1 MCCWHA
7 WIWFRLSKAWVL
19 LWVCL
24 CCQPGL
30 EYLWG
35 KWIPF
40 SHWITQWDPES
51 ISFENVDYW
60 LIFHYD
66 IYEQYVDM
74 PETVKDLRFY
84 SLQKP
89 TSYFHW
95 RWQKT
100 ETPGSETKDFSI
112 QSMSIHVHI
121 VFYCP
126 QRPQNNIGRV
136 RQLLHMESLCFSW
149 GAEFRGKIQSHG
161 LWCATKPFQ
170 TWLLC
175 LLLTCSIIGRHYP
188 YRLRLFTIQVSLTK
202 WFRMKV
208 LSELPRKWEK
218 HGSPRGTVPQQ
229 GVGMRRSGILF
240 PQLCLGQDGTEMQRR
255 VVSVSWLIE

>member
-1 MCCWHA
+1 MPEYDSDCQRPEFFSGFVSAASLVWSIFGENEYHFLTELHSE
-7 WIWFRLSKAWVL
+7 IQKAYHL
-19 LWVCL
+19 
-24 CCQPGL
+24 
-30 EYLWG
+30 
-35 KWIPF
+35 KM
-40 SHWITQWDPES
+40 WITDLYFTMISMSSMWTCQKRWRIWDFTLYKS
-51 ISFENVDYW
+51 QRV
-60 LIFHYD
+60 IFID
-66 IYEQYVDM
+66 AGRRQRLLGQRQR
-74 PETVKDLRFY
+74 T
-84 SLQKP
+84 
-89 TSYFHW
+89 
-95 RWQKT
+95 
-100 ETPGSETKDFSI
+100 SI

-126 QRPQNNIGRV
+126 QRPQNNIGRA
-136 RQLLHMESLCFSW
+136 RQLLHRESLCVSW

-188 YRLRLFTIQVSLTK
+188 YRLRPFTIQVSLTK

-229 GVGMRRSGILF
+229 GVGMRRSGILL
-240 PQLCLGQDGTEMQRR
+240 PQLCLGQDGTETQRR